1 MHAISRKASRFLNL
15 HVYESAQKYL
25 QSMLTEKQI
34 DDQQEFERKQ
44 ISGGLDKLM
53 SNTKKLEDKTYAS
66 ATVYGSACISSI
78 LPDLIAYIDKK
89 KDKFLNQAGNDH
101 ALFHKHILP
110 SESSV
115 QAVLATKIVF
125 DMVFSPIS
133 KKHRLTPMVEA
144 IGLSLI
150 HI

>member
-1 MHAISRKASRFLNL
+1 
-15 HVYESAQKYL
+15 
-25 QSMLTEKQI
+25 MLTEKQI
-34 DDQQEFERKQ
+34 EDQQDFERKQ

-101 ALFHKHILP
+101 AGFVVASGPGFGRARVHKRRDRQP
-110 SESSV
+110 
-115 QAVLATKIVF
+115 
-125 DMVFSPIS
+125 
-133 KKHRLTPMVEA
+133 R
-144 IGLSLI
+144 IGAQ
-150 HI
+150 